1 MDASD
6 VGITDDMSESEL
18 VVCEGEILSRAEQFA
33 TSQGWIPQVTLMSPV
48 GDANLKDVL
57 DSCTVSFDKV
67 HDAIKSLNTQATAL
81 YQPLYDWLYHTFP
94 EIQENLTNA
103 ASWYDQ
109 ADQEAA
115 SAMNGVT

>member
-18 VVCEGEILSRAEQFA
+18 VVCEGEILSRAEQFE

-48 GDANLKDVL
+48 GDTDLKDVL
-57 DSCTVSFDKV
+57 DGCTVSFDEV
-67 HDAIKSLNTQATAL
+67 HDAINSLNSQAAKL
-81 YQPLYDWLYHTFP
+81 YQPLYSWLYHTFP

-115 SAMNGVT
+115 SAMNGTT